1 MTENT
6 NIGLDFGVVKTD
18 KTSTFDQ
25 IKRHMDSEGYNLEG
39 SDVCSVR
46 IQESDNEKEVVL
58 FKFVHYSVPTAET
71 EPFYKIEFHYSK

>member
-18 KTSTFDQ
+18 KTNTFDQ

-46 IQESDNEKEVVL
+46 IQESDNE
-58 FKFVHYSVPTAET
+58 
-71 EPFYKIEFHYSK
+71 